1 MIIYDYYA
9 KAVCESAVHTYG
21 KEHQKLIA
29 IEEMSE
35 LTKALCKDT
44 RYPDNPS
51 VLENVAE
58 EIADVRIMLDQL
70 EYIYKCS
77 SDVVKYKQMK
87 IRRLADRINKAQT
100 QRGSGVR

>member
-1 MIIYDYYA
+1 MMDSFYA
-9 KAVCESAVHTYG
+9 KAVYEAAVHTWG

-44 RYPDNPS
+44 RYPNTPA
-51 VLENVAE
+51 VLDNVAE

-70 EYIYKCS
+70 EQIFACS
-77 SDVVKYKQMK
+77 EQVRKYKHKK
-87 IRRLADRINKAQT
+87 IRRLADRINQVA
-100 QRGSGVR
+100 R

>member
-1 MIIYDYYA
+1 MDDFYA
-9 KAVCESAVHTYG
+9 KAVCKAAVHTYG

-44 RYPDNPS
+44 RYPETTA
-51 VLENVAE
+51 VLDNVAE

-70 EYIYKCS
+70 EYIFDCS
-77 SDVVKYKQMK
+77 AKVEEYRKRK
-87 IRRLADRINKAQT
+87 IYRLVDRINKVA
-100 QRGSGVR
+100 R

>member
-1 MIIYDYYA
+1 MNSFYA
-9 KAVCESAVHTYG
+9 KAVCESAVHTWG

-44 RYPDNPS
+44 RYPNTPA
-51 VLENVAE
+51 VLDNVAE

-70 EYIYKCS
+70 EHIFACS
-77 SDVVKYKQMK
+77 EQVRKYKHKK
-87 IRRLADRINKAQT
+87 IKRLADRINQVA
-100 QRGSGVR
+100 R

>member
-1 MIIYDYYA
+1 MDDFYA
-9 KAVCESAVHTYG
+9 KAVCKAAVHTYG

-44 RYPDNPS
+44 RYPETTA
-51 VLENVAE
+51 VLDNVAE

-70 EYIYKCS
+70 MLDQLEYIFDCS
-77 SDVVKYKQMK
+77 AKVEEYRKKK
-87 IRRLADRINKAQT
+87 IYRLVDRINKVA
-100 QRGSGVR
+100 R

>member
-1 MIIYDYYA
+1 MNSFYA
-9 KAVCESAVHTYG
+9 KAVCESAVHTWG

-44 RYPDNPS
+44 RYPNTPA
-51 VLENVAE
+51 VLDNVAE

-70 EYIYKCS
+70 EYIFDCS
-77 SDVVKYKQMK
+77 AKVEEYRKKK
-87 IRRLADRINKAQT
+87 IYRLVDRINNV
-100 QRGSGVR
+100 VR